1 MRAESLQSCL
11 TPLDTMD
18 CSPPGSSVHGILQAR
33 ILEWVAMPSSRRSSP
48 HLLHFLH
55 RQEGSLPLVQPGTP
69 YYTVCIKQSEE
80 QFMLLLKQ
88 ALKKISSLTAAV
100 TVTNNDITT
109 LASVCHLTVAL
120 RKPQFLSLKIQGNLK
135 TRQLSSVWQWLAAF
149 QHLEKVCVNPKAY
162 GTGLR

>member
-1 MRAESLQSCL
+1 MGFSRQEYWSGLPC
-11 TPLDTMD
+11 P
-18 CSPPGSSVHGILQAR
+18 PPGDQAH
-33 ILEWVAMPSSRRSSP
+33 ISYI
-48 HLLHFLH
+48 FLH

-135 TRQLSSVWQWLAAF
+135 TRQLSSV
-149 QHLEKVCVNPKAY
+149 
-162 GTGLR
+162 

>member
-1 MRAESLQSCL
+1 MRVCGLIHFSHVQLFA
-11 TPLDTMD
+11 TPWTMAHQAPLSMGFSRHEYWSGLP
-18 CSPPGSSVHGILQAR
+18 CPPPGDQAH
-33 ILEWVAMPSSRRSSP
+33 ISYIV
-48 HLLHFLH
+48 LH

-135 TRQLSSVWQWLAAF
+135 TRQLSSV
-149 QHLEKVCVNPKAY
+149 
-162 GTGLR
+162 